1 MNEQVR
7 NDCCENNC
15 GNWNAWNTGC
25 GCQNT
30 CNSCCNTCG
39 SNFGLGGGSWSWI
52 WWIIIFVVFLLL
64 ISGLG
69 GGNCF

>member
-15 GNWNAWNTGC
+15 NNWSSWNNNC

-30 CNSCCNTCG
+30 CNSCCNSCG
-39 SNFGLGGGSWSWI
+39 STFTGGSSWSWI
-52 WWIIIFVVFLLL
+52 WWIIILVAFLYL
-64 ISGLG
+64 ISAFT
-69 GGNCF
+69 GNGCF

>member
-15 GNWNAWNTGC
+15 NNWSSWNNTC
-25 GCQNT
+25 GCQN
-30 CNSCCNTCG
+30 SCCNNCG
-39 SNFGLGGGSWSWI
+39 TWNAGSGSWNWI

-64 ISGLG
+64 ISGFS
-69 GGNCF
+69 GNGCF